1 MTYFETKKYIK
12 EALLQICKEYAD
24 YEAEKIMISVF
35 EKDRKE
41 LSLCYREEAPDR
53 SSEIEDIIKRRKSG
67 EPLSYVLGK
76 TDFFGLSLNVS
87 NACLTPRA
95 DTEVVCE
102 KAIEFLKN
110 KKCQDVLDICT
121 GSGCIALAV
130 AANTDSRVDALDI
143 SEKAIEIAEKNSK
156 ETFLQDKVHFSIC
169 DVLSDDFLKIT
180 KKYDLIISNPPY
192 IPTKDIENLSEEV
205 KKEPISALDGGE
217 DGLVFYRRFLKTL
230 PNMLKKGGKIIF
242 ETGYDQKED
251 MENLISKYGYK
262 HEFFY
267 DYSKNIRGVIIDV

>member
-1 MTYFETKKYIK
+1 MTYFETKRYIK

-192 IPTKDIENLSEEV
+192 IPTKDIEKLSEEV

-217 DGLVFYRRFLKTL
+217 DGLIFYRRFLKTL

>member
-12 EALLQICKEYAD
+12 ESLLQICKEYAD

-35 EKDRKE
+35 GKDRKE

-53 SSEIEDIIKRRKSG
+53 SSEIEAIIKRRKSG
-67 EPLSYVLGK
+67 EPLSYILGK

-95 DTEVVCE
+95 DTEVICE

-143 SEKAIEIAEKNSK
+143 SEKAIEIAEKNAK
-156 ETFLQDKVHFSIC
+156 ETFLQDKVSFSIC

-205 KKEPISALDGGE
+205 KKEPISSLDGGE
-217 DGLVFYRRFLKTL
+217 DGLVFYRRFLETL

-242 ETGYDQKED
+242 EIGYDQKED

>member
-12 EALLQICKEYAD
+12 EALFQICEDYAD

-53 SSEIEDIIKRRKSG
+53 SSEIEDIINRRKSG
-67 EPLSYVLGK
+67 EPLSYILGK

-95 DTEVVCE
+95 DTEVICE

-110 KKCQDVLDICT
+110 KKCADALDICT

-130 AANTDSRVDALDI
+130 AANTDSCFDALDI
-143 SEKAIEIAEKNSK
+143 SEKAIEIAEKNAE
-156 ETFLQDKVHFSIC
+156 ETFLQDKVRFSIC

-192 IPTKDIENLSEEV
+192 IPTKDIENLSKEV

-217 DGLVFYRRFLKTL
+217 DGLIFYRRFLKTL

-242 ETGYDQKED
+242 EIGYDQKEA

-267 DYSKNIRGVIIDV
+267 DYAKNIRGVIIDI

>member
-12 EALLQICKEYAD
+12 ESLLQICKEYAD
-24 YEAEKIMISVF
+24 YESEKIMISVF
-35 EKDRKE
+35 KKDRKE

-67 EPLSYVLGK
+67 EPLSYILGK

-130 AANTDSRVDALDI
+130 AANTDSLVDALDI
-143 SEKAIEIAEKNSK
+143 SEKAIEIAEKNAK
-156 ETFLQDKVHFSIC
+156 GTFLQDKVSFSIC
-169 DVLSDDFLKIT
+169 DVLSEDFLKIT

-217 DGLVFYRRFLKTL
+217 DGLVFYKRFLKTL

-242 ETGYDQKED
+242 EIGYDQKED

-262 HEFFY
+262 HEFFN
-267 DYSKNIRGVIIDV
+267 DYSKNIRGVMIDV

>member
-12 EALLQICKEYAD
+12 ESLLQICKEYAD

-35 EKDRKE
+35 GKDRKE

-53 SSEIEDIIKRRKSG
+53 SSEIEAIIKRRKSG
-67 EPLSYVLGK
+67 EPLSYILGK

-95 DTEVVCE
+95 DTEVICE

-110 KKCQDVLDICT
+110 KNCADVLDICT

-130 AANTDSRVDALDI
+130 AANTDSLVDALDI
-143 SEKAIEIAEKNSK
+143 SEKAIEIAEKNAK
-156 ETFLQDKVHFSIC
+156 GTFLQDKVNFSIC

-217 DGLVFYRRFLKTL
+217 DGLVFYRRFLETL

-242 ETGYDQKED
+242 EIGYDQKED